1 MKKLCAMLLS
11 LALLCALLPAQA
23 GAYRLGDTIADFSV
37 STPDGETLSLQ
48 ALLQKYRAV
57 VLNFWFRDCT
67 WCDYEFPYLEEA
79 YQQLSSDVAVLALS
93 PYDDAQT
100 IADYQASKGLTFPMA
115 MDTAGLSSQFGVG
128 SYPTTIV
135 IDRYGVYCLREEGA
149 QPSAQAFINLL
160 TPYTGADYSQ
170 SVLNGA
176 SLPTAQSPSAEAL
189 RGALGNELTF
199 YFSDSLTAWPWLVD
213 GEHVYSSNAGAAE
226 TDAQLYTRVTAQ
238 AGDALAFDVRVSC
251 LPVFDRLTISLNGEI
266 VKTFTGE
273 ISLQSYAI
281 AFPQAGEYEICFAYT
296 KDSAEGAGDDRAEL
310 SHIRLLHGQA
320 AADALAANPAYPRTL
335 PGKELDVSLASS
347 AAREIAFDDPAGYI
361 AAYLPAKH
369 YYILTQDPSPAHVAI
384 GADIDPDAAIL
395 YNMDGA
401 RAVSAAETD
410 ESGFIVSCGLQGE
423 SYDQLLVLES
433 LDQQEN
439 NAAILY
445 FADTSFV
452 DQVCQGFGASWRY
465 LENDAA
471 DSTQQSAQEATYTLR
486 FVDADGAPVAGVMVN
501 ICSDTFCFAPAVTGT
516 DGVAAFTGAPYA
528 YEVHVLHAPTG
539 YQWDDT
545 QTITLPAAG
554 GETVLTLSR
563 E

>member
-57 VLNFWFRDCT
+57 VLNFWFKDCT

-79 YQQLSSDVAVLALS
+79 WQQLSSDVAVLALS

-100 IADYQASKGLTFPMA
+100 IADYQTNKGLTFPMA
-115 MDTAGLSSQFGVG
+115 MDTAGLSTQFGVG

-149 QPSAQAFINLL
+149 QPSAQAFTDLL
-160 TPYTGADYSQ
+160 TPYIGADYSQ

-176 SLPTAQSPSAEAL
+176 SMPTAQAPSAEAL
-189 RGALGNELTF
+189 RGALGDALTF
-199 YFSDSLTAWPWLVD
+199 YSSDSLTAWPWLVD
-213 GEHVYSSNAGAAE
+213 GDRVYSSNAGAAE
-226 TDAQLYTRVTAQ
+226 TDALLYTRVTAQ

-273 ISLQSYAI
+273 TSLQGYAI
-281 AFPQAGEYEICFAYT
+281 AFPQAGEYEICFSFA
-296 KDSAEGAGDDRAEL
+296 KESAEGAGDDRAEL
-310 SHIRLLHGQA
+310 RHIRLLHGQE
-320 AADALAANPAYPRTL
+320 AADALAANPAYPQTL
-335 PGKELDVSLASS
+335 PGKELDVSLDSS

-369 YYILTQDPSPAHVAI
+369 YYILTQDPAPAHVAI

-401 RAVSAAETD
+401 RAVSTAETG

-433 LDQQEN
+433 LEQQEN

-445 FADTSFV
+445 FADTAFV

-471 DSTQQSAQEATYTLR
+471 DSAQESPQEATYTLR

-501 ICSDTFCFAPAVTGT
+501 ICSDTFCFAPTVTGT
-516 DGVAAFTGAPYA
+516 DGVATFAGAPYA

-539 YQWDDT
+539 YQWDAA
-545 QTITLPAAG
+545 QTVVLPAAG
-554 GETVLTLSR
+554 GEVVLSLSK

>member
-57 VLNFWFRDCT
+57 VLNFWFKDCT

-79 YQQLSSDVAVLALS
+79 WQQLSSDVAVLALS

-115 MDTAGLSSQFGVG
+115 MDTAGLSTQFGVG

-149 QPSAQAFINLL
+149 QPSAQAFIDLL
-160 TPYTGADYSQ
+160 TPYIGADYSQ

-176 SLPTAQSPSAEAL
+176 SLPTAQAPSAETL
-189 RGALGNELTF
+189 RGALGDALTF
-199 YFSDSLTAWPWLVD
+199 YSSDSLAAWPWLVD
-213 GEHVYSSNAGAAE
+213 GDRVYSSNAGAAE
-226 TDAQLYTRVTAQ
+226 TDALLYTRVTAQ

-273 ISLQSYAI
+273 TSLQGYAI
-281 AFPQAGEYEICFAYT
+281 AFPQAGEYEICFAFA
-296 KDSAEGAGDDRAEL
+296 KESAEGAGDDRAEL
-310 SHIRLLHGQA
+310 SHIRLLHGQE
-320 AADALAANPAYPRTL
+320 AADALAANPAYPQTL
-335 PGKELDVSLASS
+335 PGKDLDVSLSSS
-347 AAREIAFDDPAGYI
+347 AAREIAFEDPAGYI
-361 AAYLPAKH
+361 TAYLPAKH
-369 YYILTQDPSPAHVAI
+369 YYILTQDPVPAHVAI

-401 RAVSAAETD
+401 RAVSTAETD

-433 LDQQEN
+433 LEQQEN

-445 FADTSFV
+445 FADTAFV

-465 LENDAA
+465 LEDDAA

-501 ICSDTFCFAPAVTGT
+501 ICSDDFCFAPVVTGA
-516 DGVAAFTGAPYA
+516 DGTAAFTGAPYA

-539 YQWDDT
+539 YQWDAA
-545 QTITLPAAG
+545 QTITLPAVG
-554 GETVLTLSR
+554 GEVMLSLSK

>member
-11 LALLCALLPAQA
+11 LSLLCALLPAQA

-57 VLNFWFRDCT
+57 VLNFWFKDCT

-79 YQQLSSDVAVLALS
+79 WQQLSSDVAVLALS

-115 MDTAGLSSQFGVG
+115 MDTAGLSTQFGVG

-160 TPYTGADYSQ
+160 APYIGADYSQ

-176 SLPTAQSPSAEAL
+176 SLPTAQAPSAETL
-189 RGALGNELTF
+189 RGALGDALTF
-199 YFSDSLTAWPWLVD
+199 YSSDSLTAWPWLVD
-213 GEHVYSSNAGAAE
+213 GDRVYSSNAGAAE
-226 TDAQLYTRVTAQ
+226 TDALLYTRVTAQ
-238 AGDALAFDVRVSC
+238 AGDVLAFDVRVSC

-273 ISLQSYAI
+273 TSLQDYAI
-281 AFPQAGEYEICFAYT
+281 AFPQAGEYEICFAFA
-296 KDSAEGAGDDRAEL
+296 KESAEGAGDDRAEL
-310 SHIRLLHGQA
+310 RHIRLLHGQE
-320 AADALAANPAYPRTL
+320 AADALAANPAYPQTL
-335 PGKELDVSLASS
+335 PGKELDVSLDSS

-369 YYILTQDPSPAHVAI
+369 YYILTQDPAPAHVAI

-401 RAVSAAETD
+401 RAVSTAETG

-433 LDQQEN
+433 LEQQEN

-445 FADTSFV
+445 FADTAFV

-471 DSTQQSAQEATYTLR
+471 DSAQKSPQEATYTLR

-501 ICSDTFCFAPAVTGT
+501 ICSDTFCFAPAVTRT
-516 DGVAAFTGAPYA
+516 DGVATFTGAPYA

-554 GETVLTLSR
+554 GETVLSLSK

>member
-11 LALLCALLPAQA
+11 LSLLCALLPAQA
-23 GAYRLGDTIADFSV
+23 GAYRLGDTIEDFSV

-57 VLNFWFRDCT
+57 VLNFWFKDCT

-79 YQQLSSDVAVLALS
+79 WQQLSSDVAVLALS

-115 MDTAGLSSQFGVG
+115 MDTAGLSTQFGVG

-149 QPSAQAFINLL
+149 QPSAQAFIDLL
-160 TPYTGADYSQ
+160 TPYIGADYSQ

-176 SLPTAQSPSAEAL
+176 SLPTAQAPSAEAL
-189 RGALGNELTF
+189 RGALGDALTF
-199 YFSDSLTAWPWLVD
+199 YSSDSLTAWPWLVD
-213 GEHVYSSNAGAAE
+213 GDRVYSSNAGAAE
-226 TDAQLYTRVTAQ
+226 TDALLYTRVTAQ

-273 ISLQSYAI
+273 TSLQGYAI
-281 AFPQAGEYEICFAYT
+281 AFPQAGEYEICFAFA
-296 KDSAEGAGDDRAEL
+296 KESAEGAGDDRAEL
-310 SHIRLLHGQA
+310 RHIRLLHGQE
-320 AADALAANPAYPRTL
+320 AADALAANPAYPQSL
-335 PGKELDVSLASS
+335 PGKELDVSLDSS

-369 YYILTQDPSPAHVAI
+369 YYILTQDPAPAHVAI

-401 RAVSAAETD
+401 RAVNTAETG

-433 LDQQEN
+433 LEQQEN

-445 FADTSFV
+445 FADAAFV

-465 LENDAA
+465 LENGAA
-471 DSTQQSAQEATYTLR
+471 ASAQESPQEATYTLR

-501 ICSDTFCFAPAVTGT
+501 ICSDTFCFAPAVTRT
-516 DGVAAFTGAPYA
+516 DGVATFTGAPYA

-539 YQWDDT
+539 YQWDAA

-554 GETVLTLSR
+554 GEVVLTLSR

>member
-11 LALLCALLPAQA
+11 LSLLCALLPAQA

-57 VLNFWFRDCT
+57 VLNFWFKDCT

-79 YQQLSSDVAVLALS
+79 WQQLSSDVAVLALS
-93 PYDDAQT
+93 PYDDVQT
-100 IADYQASKGLTFPMA
+100 IADYQTSKGLTFPMA
-115 MDTAGLSSQFGVG
+115 MDTAGLSTQFGVG

-149 QPSAQAFINLL
+149 QPSAQAFIDLL
-160 TPYTGADYSQ
+160 TPYIGADYSQ

-176 SLPTAQSPSAEAL
+176 SLPTAQAPSAEAL
-189 RGALGNELTF
+189 RGALGDALTF

-213 GEHVYSSNAGAAE
+213 GDRVYSSNAGAAE
-226 TDAQLYTRVTAQ
+226 TDALLYTRVTAQ
-238 AGDALAFDVRVSC
+238 AGDALAFDMRVSC
-251 LPVFDRLTISLNGEI
+251 LPVFDRLTISLSGEI

-273 ISLQSYAI
+273 TSLQGYAI

-310 SHIRLLHGQA
+310 SHIRLLHGQE
-320 AADALAANPAYPRTL
+320 AADALAANPAYPQTL
-335 PGKELDVSLASS
+335 PGKELDVSLPSS

-369 YYILTQDPSPAHVAI
+369 YYILTQDPAPAHVAI

-401 RAVSAAETD
+401 RAVSTAETG
-410 ESGFIVSCGLQGE
+410 ESGFIVSCGLQDE

-433 LDQQEN
+433 LEQQEN

-445 FADTSFV
+445 FVDAAFV

-465 LENDAA
+465 LENGAA
-471 DSTQQSAQEATYTLR
+471 DSAQESPQEATYTLR

-516 DGVAAFTGAPYA
+516 DGVATFTGAPYA
-528 YEVHVLHAPTG
+528 YEVHVLHAPAG

-554 GETVLTLSR
+554 GEVMLTLSR

>member
-23 GAYRLGDTIADFSV
+23 GAYRLGDTIANFSI

-57 VLNFWFRDCT
+57 VLNFWFKDCT

-79 YQQLSSDVAVLALS
+79 WQQLSSDVAVLALS

-115 MDTAGLSSQFGVG
+115 MDTAGLSAQFGIG

-149 QPSAQAFINLL
+149 QPSAQAFIDLL
-160 TPYTGADYSQ
+160 TPYIEADYSQ

-176 SLPTAQSPSAEAL
+176 SLPPTQAPSAEAL
-189 RGALGNELTF
+189 RGALGDALTF
-199 YFSDSLTAWPWLVD
+199 YSSDSLTAWPWLVD

-238 AGDALAFDVRVSC
+238 AGDALTFDVRVSC

-281 AFPQAGEYEICFAYT
+281 AFPQAGEYEICFAFA
-296 KDSAEGAGDDRAEL
+296 KESAEGAGDDRAEL
-310 SHIRLLHGQA
+310 SHIRLLHDQE
-320 AADALAANPAYPRTL
+320 AADALAANPAYPQTL

-369 YYILTQDPSPAHVAI
+369 YYILTQDPAPAHVAI

-410 ESGFIVSCGLQGE
+410 ENGFIVSCGLQGE

-445 FADTSFV
+445 FADTAFV

-465 LENDAA
+465 LEDDAA
-471 DSTQQSAQEATYTLR
+471 DSTQQPAQEATYTLR

-554 GETVLTLSR
+554 GEMVLTLSR

>member
-11 LALLCALLPAQA
+11 LSLLCALLPAQA
-23 GAYRLGDTIADFSV
+23 GTYRLGDTIADFSV

-57 VLNFWFRDCT
+57 VLNFWFKDCT

-79 YQQLSSDVAVLALS
+79 WQQLSSDVAVLALS

-115 MDTAGLSSQFGVG
+115 MDTAGLSTQFGVG

-149 QPSAQAFINLL
+149 QPSAQAFIDLL
-160 TPYTGADYSQ
+160 TPYIGADYSQ

-176 SLPTAQSPSAEAL
+176 SLPTAQAPSAEAL
-189 RGALGNELTF
+189 RGALGDALTF
-199 YFSDSLTAWPWLVD
+199 YSSDSLTAWPWLVD
-213 GEHVYSSNAGAAE
+213 GDRVYSSNAGAAE
-226 TDAQLYTRVTAQ
+226 TDALLYTRVTAQ

-273 ISLQSYAI
+273 TSLQDYAI
-281 AFPQAGEYEICFAYT
+281 AFPQAGEYEICFAFA
-296 KDSAEGAGDDRAEL
+296 KESAEGAGDDRAEL
-310 SHIRLLHGQA
+310 CHIRLLHGQEA
-320 AADALAANPAYPRTL
+320 ANALAANPAYPQSL
-335 PGKELDVSLASS
+335 PGKELDVSLDSS

-369 YYILTQDPSPAHVAI
+369 YYILTQDPAPAHVAI

-401 RAVSAAETD
+401 RAVSTAETG

-433 LDQQEN
+433 LEQQEN

-445 FADTSFV
+445 FADAAFV

-465 LENDAA
+465 LENGAA

-501 ICSDTFCFAPAVTGT
+501 ICSDTFCFAPTVTGT
-516 DGVAAFTGAPYA
+516 DGVATFTGAPYA

-554 GETVLTLSR
+554 SEVVLTLSR